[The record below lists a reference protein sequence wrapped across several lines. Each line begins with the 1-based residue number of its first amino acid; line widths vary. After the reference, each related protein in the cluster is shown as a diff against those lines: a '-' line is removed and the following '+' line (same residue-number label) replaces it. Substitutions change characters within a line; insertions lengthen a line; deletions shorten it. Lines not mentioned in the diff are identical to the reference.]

1 MALPDTTAADAAD
14 MGAAAQG
21 DRQAFSRLSQRHA
34 GWLLA
39 FTQRLLGNRAA
50 AEETVQQTWL
60 QAWEAAPGWEP
71 RARLST
77 WLYQIAYRLCL
88 DQLRRESRWAGEVEE
103 DWPDPAPDGEAR
115 ASQAQ
120 QTRLVQ
126 DALAQLPPRQRAALV
141 LCYYQEL
148 SQGEAAALLEV
159 SEGALESLLVRA
171 RSTLRRALAPLR
183 ESAP

>member
-14 MGAAAQG
+14 MAAAALG
-21 DRQAFSRLSQRHA
+21 DRQAFGRLSQRHQ
-34 GWLLA
+34 GWLLG

-88 DQLRRESRWAGEVEE
+88 DQLSRNARWAGEVAE
-103 DWPDPAPDGEAR
+103 DWPDPAPNGEAR

-120 QTRLVQ
+120 QARLVQ
-126 DALAQLPPRQRAALV
+126 QALAQLPPRQRAALV

-159 SEGALESLLVRA
+159 SESALESLLVRA
-171 RSTLRRALAPLR
+171 RTALRRSLAPLR
-183 ESAP
+183 ENAP